1 MDIWGRNIPG
11 QGESWYRD
19 PEVRSPLMYS
29 EGKQAVQDG
38 LNHEEGWGESR
49 KQGQKGSQQTG
60 AKTEQV
66 NKLRTFSNCQ
76 RGKVQAIRKP
86 R

>member
-49 KQGQKGSQQTG
+49 KQGQKGRWRGG
-60 AKTEQV
+60 AW
-66 NKLRTFSNCQ
+66 
-76 RGKVQAIRKP
+76 IM
-86 R
+86 